1 MTEEKFQF
9 GKLRA
14 ILMLLVLVVITMG
27 ATTLLSREVTLIL
40 EDEKFNYETTAT
52 TVEGFMVEKGVK
64 FEDNMI
70 VTPALD
76 TAITN
81 KMEIEIKYP
90 RDIVVVDNGVEET
103 ISSAHILV
111 ESILDNEGIELG
123 EKDYSVPALDE
134 EVSFVEGE
142 ETVIKINRVTEKVV
156 SDVVTVAYT
165 SIINENPNM
174 LKGQTKVV
182 QEGSNGAS
190 IVKSEVTYLN
200 NEEVKAKVVEEKVV
214 VLPLEEI
221 KEVGTKEPA
230 KVVSEE
236 NVAGSGLMKGG
247 KKVVKIIR
255 MQATAYDASAESNGQ
270 WAGIT
275 ALGTKLR
282 PGVVAV
288 DRSVIPLRTQ
298 LYVESADGYP
308 SYGMAVA
315 EDVGGAIKGKR
326 IDLFFESK
334 TDVYNFGR
342 RDVIVYVLEP

>member
-1 MTEEKFQF
+1 MTEEKFRF

-40 EDEKFNYETTAT
+40 ENEKFNYETTAT

-64 FEDNMI
+64 IVEDMI

-76 TAITN
+76 TEITN

-90 RDIVVVDNGVEET
+90 REILVVDNGVEKT
-103 ISSAHILV
+103 VSSAHILV
-111 ESILDNEGIELG
+111 ESILETKGYELG

-134 EVSFVEGE
+134 HLEFVEGE
-142 ETVIKINRVTEKVV
+142 ETVIIINRVAEKIV
-156 SDVVTVAYT
+156 SDVVTVSHT
-165 SIINENPNM
+165 SLINENPNL
-174 LKGQTKVV
+174 LKGQTKIV
-182 QEGSNGAS
+182 QEGQDGTS
-190 IVKSEVTYLN
+190 IVKSEKTYLN
-200 NEEVKAKVVEEKVV
+200 NEEVKTEVVEEKIVV
-214 VLPLEEI
+214 APVEEI
-221 KEVGTKEPA
+221 KEIGTKEPV
-230 KVVSEE
+230 KIVSEE
-236 NVAGSGLMKGG
+236 NVSGSGLMKGG

-255 MQATAYDASAESNGQ
+255 MEATAYDASAESNGK
-270 WAGIT
+270 WVGIT

-288 DRSVIPLRTQ
+288 DRNVIPLRTQ

>member
-81 KMEIEIKYP
+81 KMESEIKYP

-111 ESILDNEGIELG
+111 ESILDNEGFELG

-142 ETVIKINRVTEKVV
+142 ETVIN
-156 SDVVTVAYT
+156 S
-165 SIINENPNM
+165 SI
-174 LKGQTKVV
+174 
-182 QEGSNGAS
+182 
-190 IVKSEVTYLN
+190 
-200 NEEVKAKVVEEKVV
+200 
-214 VLPLEEI
+214 
-221 KEVGTKEPA
+221 
-230 KVVSEE
+230 
-236 NVAGSGLMKGG
+236 
-247 KKVVKIIR
+247 
-255 MQATAYDASAESNGQ
+255 
-270 WAGIT
+270 
-275 ALGTKLR
+275 
-282 PGVVAV
+282 
-288 DRSVIPLRTQ
+288 
-298 LYVESADGYP
+298 
-308 SYGMAVA
+308 
-315 EDVGGAIKGKR
+315 
-326 IDLFFESK
+326 
-334 TDVYNFGR
+334 
-342 RDVIVYVLEP
+342 